1 MIRRAR
7 YAFVVLF
14 LSGSILWS
22 GVGVAQVGNWPSSGN
37 DPNNSRW
44 QKHET
49 TISKETASTTFKYLW
64 KIKLGS
70 ETKDAHNFTSPLL
83 AFRLINAQGF
93 KDLVLW
99 GNTDTLYAV
108 DSELGRIV
116 WKRGF
121 ASPAGVCGPRNLSI
135 VMEPPQV
142 MRSVARRAPGS
153 PVPAAP
159 KETPPATQRKL
170 GVSLTGGFA
179 LKGIYVLTGDGLIH
193 ELVLT
198 TGDDYAPTSPTV
210 KYLPKDASA
219 DSLNMIGKNLF
230 TSTGSDCA
238 ASQKGFWALDV
249 ASPDYLVSSYATQ
262 EIPPLGISGS
272 NTDQGMVYAVTGAG
286 TASGETHANSVV
298 ALDVNGL
305 AVKDWYTPEGIGS
318 LGNAAPTVF
327 TYKGRQLIAASG
339 RDGRYVLLDS
349 ASLGGSDHH
358 TPLGETAKITKGTGV
373 SFESLANWQ
382 DKDGTAWVLASISGT
397 LDPAAK
403 FAITNGTIAH
413 GTIIAFK
420 VEDTGDRITLTPAW
434 TSRDML
440 NPAPPVIANGTVIA
454 LSQGDP
460 GNHARLYVLDAATGQ
475 ELFSSDESIASY
487 AHHTS
492 VAVGDGHAFFTTHDN
507 TLYSFGIAIE
517 H

>member
-1 MIRRAR
+1 
-7 YAFVVLF
+7 
-14 LSGSILWS
+14 
-22 GVGVAQVGNWPSSGN
+22 
-37 DPNNSRW
+37 
-44 QKHET
+44 
-49 TISKETASTTFKYLW
+49 
-64 KIKLGS
+64 
-70 ETKDAHNFTSPLL
+70 
-83 AFRLINAQGF
+83 
-93 KDLVLW
+93 
-99 GNTDTLYAV
+99 
-108 DSELGRIV
+108 
-116 WKRGF
+116 
-121 ASPAGVCGPRNLSI
+121 
-135 VMEPPQV
+135 
-142 MRSVARRAPGS
+142 
-153 PVPAAP
+153 
-159 KETPPATQRKL
+159 
-170 GVSLTGGFA
+170 
-179 LKGIYVLTGDGLIH
+179 
-193 ELVLT
+193 
-198 TGDDYAPTSPTV
+198 
-210 KYLPKDASA
+210 
-219 DSLNMIGKNLF
+219 
-230 TSTGSDCA
+230 
-238 ASQKGFWALDV
+238 
-249 ASPDYLVSSYATQ
+249 
-262 EIPPLGISGS
+262 
-272 NTDQGMVYAVTGAG
+272 MVYAVTGAG

-358 TPLGETAKITKGTGV
+358 TPLEETAKIFKGIGV

-397 LDPAAK
+397 IDPAAK
-403 FAITNGTIAH
+403 LAITNGTITH

-460 GNHARLYVLDAATGQ
+460 GNHARLYVFDAATGQ